1 MRRVLILALLLGGMH
16 LILPLGTQGR
26 GSQGLLSFGFL
37 ILAAYTVGE
46 IAKSLRLPKIVG
58 YLAAGVVFGPYG
70 LEVLSSAGAARLA
83 PISQLAIALIA
94 FMAGAELRFHEIRER
109 GVLLLK
115 MTGTELLVT
124 FTALF
129 ALLYGFRA
137 YVPFL
142 SGAPG
147 TQVLA
152 FALLFAAIAIVHSP
166 AVTLALL
173 SETGARGPVARTT
186 LGIVLLSDIA
196 VVLFFS
202 VALAVARA
210 IAPPAGAAAA
220 PSFVSVL
227 WEIGGALLVGA
238 ALGWGVALY
247 LRHVGREL
255 VFFAVLVAFFG
266 QEIARLAHVELLL
279 TLLTAGFVMEN
290 VSREGEGVA
299 LLHAMERSAA
309 PIFVVFFALS
319 GAKIQVT
326 QVAALAW
333 IVVPIALVRAG
344 AIWAGTR
351 LGARW
356 AGAGAPE
363 RRYAWMGLISQAGVA
378 IGLSSIVAEAY
389 PEQGAV
395 LGALLLSLVAINET
409 VGPILFRRGLVAAGE
424 VSATEGEGV
433 TPAGATASSYP
444 SAARSELPS
453 ARAGTAP

>member
-1 MRRVLILALLLGGMH
+1 MRRVLILSLLLGGMR
-16 LILPLGTQGR
+16 LILPLGSQGQ
-26 GSQGLLSFGFL
+26 GSQALLSFGFL

-46 IAKSLRLPKIVG
+46 IAKAVHLPKIVG
-58 YLAAGVVFGPYG
+58 YLIAGVVFGPYG
-70 LEVLSSAGAARLA
+70 LEVLSAAGAARLA

-94 FMAGAELRFHEIRER
+94 FMAGAELRFQEIRER

-124 FTALF
+124 FAMLF
-129 ALLYGFRA
+129 AVLYGFREH
-137 YVPFL
+137 VPFL
-142 SGAPG
+142 QNAPEA
-147 TQVLA
+147 QVLA

-202 VALAVARA
+202 MALAVARA
-210 IAPPAGAAAA
+210 LSPPTGATVV
-220 PSFVSVL
+220 PSFGNVV
-227 WEIGGALLVGA
+227 WEIGGAVLVGA
-238 ALGWGVALY
+238 ILGGGVALY
-247 LRHVGREL
+247 LRYVGREL

-266 QEIARLAHVELLL
+266 LEIARFAHVELLL

-290 VSREGEGVA
+290 ISRGGEGVE

-326 QVAALAW
+326 QVVALAW
-333 IVVPIALVRAG
+333 IVVPIAVARAG
-344 AIWAGTR
+344 AIWAGTQI
-351 LGARW
+351 GAWW
-356 AGAGAPE
+356 AGAGE
-363 RRYAWMGLISQAGVA
+363 LEKRYAWMGLISQAGVA
-378 IGLSSIVAEAY
+378 IGLAAIVAEAY

-395 LGALLLSLVAINET
+395 LSTLLLSLVAINET
-409 VGPILFRRGLVAAGE
+409 VGPILFRRGLGASNE
-424 VSATEGEGV
+424 VSAEETPEGTV
-433 TPAGATASSYP
+433 P
-444 SAARSELPS
+444 SRSHE
-453 ARAGTAP
+453 TAPAMG